1 MLTDMLYEILDEE
14 RQKLLSSFSFF
25 KDGFYLAG
33 GTGLA
38 LQLGHRR
45 SVDFD
50 FFAEGHFDAEKHFRF
65 LSDKMENCTLR
76 IIQEEK
82 DTLSV
87 LVDSQ
92 IKVSF
97 FGYPYPLIQPLIE
110 EEHLRVA
117 SFQDIGCMKL
127 AAIVSRATNKDYV
140 DLYFI
145 LRSISLR
152 DLLEFARKKMPE
164 LDENV
169 ILKSLVY
176 FDDVTQEPL
185 QFMEGHAL
193 SFLEVEEYLR
203 EVVRRYMKE
212 RT

>member
-1 MLTDMLYEILDEE
+1 MFYEILDEE
-14 RQKLLSSFSFF
+14 RKKFLSSFSFF

-50 FFAEGHFDAEKHFRF
+50 FFVEGHFDTEKHFRL
-65 LSDKMENCTLR
+65 LSDIMGGYALR

-87 LVDSQ
+87 LVDDR

-97 FGYPYPLIQPLIE
+97 FGYPYPLVQPLIE
-110 EEHLRVA
+110 EEYLRVA

-145 LRSISLR
+145 LQSISLR
-152 DLLEFARKKMPE
+152 DLLVLAEEKMPE

-176 FDDVTQEPL
+176 FDDVTKEPL
-185 QFMEGHAL
+185 QFMEGRAI
-193 SFLEVEEYLR
+193 SFPEAEEYLR
-203 EVVRRYMKE
+203 EAVRRYMKE